1 MVKLTNIG
9 NQFFKIETLF
19 AYIISKKMSTECSYF
34 YVDKDD
40 TDDCEYN
47 RNEVSLLGNFDRA
60 VDLYA
65 DQTHVTTLKHID
77 ISVICIGIDPYFVA
91 GEYIKLQDDDSPE
104 FIVRSVIDTFSENVT
119 DTFSENVTDTF
130 SENVTDTFSE
140 KVSYYIKEEGNNMF
154 LCNIA
159 TGARIALTDDIT
171 RAARPAHCKDIRLLT
186 GECHETDKK
195 MTVDGITFW
204 TQYDVN
210 IYGSN
215 IYTCVLDDGEYVFGI
230 LLNDVGKIEF
240 LKFDYTRD

>member
-1 MVKLTNIG
+1 
-9 NQFFKIETLF
+9 
-19 AYIISKKMSTECSYF
+19 MSTGCSYF

-40 TDDCEYN
+40 IDDCEYD
-47 RNEVSLLGNFDRA
+47 RNEISLLGNFDRA

-77 ISVICIGIDPYFVA
+77 ISVICIGIDPYFAA

-104 FIVRSVIDTFSENVT
+104 FIVRSVPDTFSENTSDV
-119 DTFSENVTDTF
+119 FSKNA
-130 SENVTDTFSE
+130 
-140 KVSYYIKEEGNNMF
+140 SYYVKEEGNNMF

-186 GECHETDKK
+186 DACHETDKK

-215 IYTCVLDDGEYVFGI
+215 IYTCVLDDVEYVFGI

-240 LKFDYTRD
+240 LKFNYTRD